1 MTAAARPRP
10 IVLAIL
16 DGWGHSDSREDN
28 ALVAANLPNYRRM
41 MAEGP
46 WNFVATSGKAVGL
59 PDGQMGNSEVG
70 HMNIGGGRI
79 VLQELDRIGAA
90 ILDGTLAENPVLQD
104 VITKTKAAGG
114 ALHVLGLLSPG
125 GVHSHQEHIAA
136 LAKAG
141 AAAGLK
147 VWIHPFF
154 DGRDV
159 PPQSALEFLAEF
171 RALIGD
177 TPGIG
182 FGSVGGRFYAMDRD
196 KRWERVALA
205 YDAMVDA
212 KGPHAARPEAAV
224 SAAYSENITDEF
236 VVPAVIDDYTGMVDG
251 DGVLMANFRAD
262 RARQIMTA
270 LIDPAFDGFARGRI
284 VRFAAAAGVAQYSKA
299 IASLMPS
306 LYLPED
312 VPNALGEVLA
322 KAGLKQLRIAET
334 EKYAHVT
341 FFFNGGRELVF
352 EGEERI
358 LIPSPK
364 VKTYDLKPE
373 MSAFELTD
381 ALEQAIGSGA
391 FDVIVVNYANPDM
404 VGHSGILSAAVKA
417 VEAVDLCL
425 GRLREAVEKAGGLML
440 VTADHGNVEQ
450 MRDPVTGAPHTA
462 HTTFD
467 VPLVMVNAKT
477 LPKPVTLAKGK
488 LADIAPTILDLMGL
502 PKPAE
507 MTGYS
512 LLKDAEA
519 VRGAA

>member
-1 MTAAARPRP
+1 MTAPARPRP

-16 DGWGHSDSREDN
+16 DGWGHSERREDN
-28 ALVAANLPNYRRM
+28 ALVAANIPNYRRM

-46 WNFVATSGKAVGL
+46 WSFVATSGPSVGL
-59 PDGQMGNSEVG
+59 PPGQMGNSEVG

-79 VLQELDRIGAA
+79 VLQELDRIGNA
-90 ILDGTLAENPVLQD
+90 IADGSLAENPTLKS
-104 VITKTKAAGG
+104 VIAKTRAAGG
-114 ALHVLGLLSPG
+114 ALHILGLLSPG

-147 VWIHPFF
+147 VWLHPFF

-159 PPQSALEFLAEF
+159 PPQSALEYLAEF
-171 RALIGD
+171 RALIAE

-182 FGSVGGRFYAMDRD
+182 FGSAGGRFYAMDRD

-212 KGPHAARPEAAV
+212 KGPRFETPEAAV
-224 SAAYSENITDEF
+224 QAAYSENVTDEF
-236 VVPAVIDDYTGMVDG
+236 VVPAVIDGYPGMKDG

-262 RARQIMTA
+262 RARQITTA
-270 LIDPAFDGFARGRI
+270 LIDPAFDGFQRARI
-284 VRFAAAAGVAQYSKA
+284 VHFAAAAGVAEYSKA
-299 IASLMPS
+299 IAALMPS
-306 LYLPED
+306 LFAPED
-312 VPNALGEVLA
+312 VPNALGEVLS

-381 ALEQAIGSGA
+381 ALVDAIASVK

-417 VEAVDLCL
+417 VEAVDQCL
-425 GRLREAVEKAGGLML
+425 GRLREAVEKVGGLML

-450 MRDPVTGAPHTA
+450 MKDPVTGAPHTA

-467 VPLVMVNAKT
+467 VPLVMVNSGT
-477 LPKPVTLAKGK
+477 LERPVTLTKGK
-488 LADIAPTILDLMGL
+488 LADIAPTILELMGL
-502 PKPAE
+502 QKPAE
-507 MTGYS
+507 MTGRS

>member
-16 DGWGHSDSREDN
+16 DGWGHSERREDN
-28 ALVAANLPNYRRM
+28 AIAAANLPNYRRM
-41 MAEGP
+41 LAEGP
-46 WNFVATSGKAVGL
+46 WSFLATSGPAVGL
-59 PDGQMGNSEVG
+59 PAGQMGNSEVG

-79 VLQELDRIGAA
+79 VLQELDRIGNG
-90 ILDGTLAENPVLQD
+90 IVDGTLAQNPVLTAL
-104 VITKTKAAGG
+104 IAKTKAAGG
-114 ALHVLGLLSPG
+114 ALHILGLLSPG

-136 LAKAG
+136 LAKAA
-141 AAAGLK
+141 AAAGVK

-159 PPQSALEFLAEF
+159 PPQSALDYLTEFK
-171 RALIGD
+171 ALLGR
-177 TPGIG
+177 TAGIT

-196 KRWERVALA
+196 KRWERVTLA

-212 KGPHAARPEAAV
+212 RGTVFSSPETAV
-224 SAAYSENITDEF
+224 TSAYEEKITDEF
-236 VVPAVIDDYTGMVDG
+236 VLPAIVDGYPGMHDG

-270 LIDPAFDGFARGRI
+270 LLDPAFDGFPRSR
-284 VRFAAAAGVAQYSKA
+284 VVKFSAAAGVAQYSKA
-299 IASLMPS
+299 IAALMPS
-306 LYLPED
+306 MFEPED
-312 VPNALGEVLA
+312 VPNALGEVLSH
-322 KAGLKQLRIAET
+322 AGLKQLRIAET

-352 EGEERI
+352 DGEERI

-373 MSAFELTD
+373 MSAYEMTD
-381 ALEQAIGSGA
+381 ALVEAIGSGK
-391 FDVIVVNYANPDM
+391 FDVIAVNYANPDM

-425 GRLREAVEKAGGLML
+425 GRLRDAIEAAGGLML
-440 VTADHGNVEQ
+440 ITADHGNVEQ

-467 VPLVMVNAKT
+467 VPLVMVNAKALT
-477 LPKPVTLAKGK
+477 RPVSLAKGK
-488 LADIAPTILDLMGL
+488 LADIAPTILELMGL

-507 MTGYS
+507 MTGHS

>member
-1 MTAAARPRP
+1 MNAAARPRP
-10 IVLAIL
+10 VVLAIL
-16 DGWGHSDSREDN
+16 DGWGHSDRREDN
-28 ALVAANLPNYRRM
+28 ALAAAHIPHYRRM

-46 WNFVATSGKAVGL
+46 WTFVATSGPSVGL

-70 HMNIGGGRI
+70 HMNIGGGRV

-90 ILDGTLAENPVLQD
+90 IVDGSLARNPTLTS
-104 VITKTKAAGG
+104 VIAKTKAAGG

-136 LAKAG
+136 LARAG
-141 AAAGLK
+141 ADAGLE
-147 VWIHPFF
+147 VWLHPFL

-159 PPQSALEFLAEF
+159 PPKSALDYLASF
-171 RALIGD
+171 RDLIAGL
-177 TPGIG
+177 TGVR

-196 KRWERVALA
+196 KRWDRVSLA

-212 KGPHAARPEAAV
+212 SGPKFATPEAAV
-224 SAAYSENITDEF
+224 AAAYADDITDEF
-236 VVPAVIDDYTGMVDG
+236 VLPAAIGGYPGMKDG
-251 DGVLMANFRAD
+251 DGVIMANFRAD

-270 LIDPAFDGFARGRI
+270 LLDPAFDGFERGRI
-284 VRFAAAAGVAQYSKA
+284 VRFAAAAGVAEYSKA
-299 IASLMPS
+299 IAALMPS
-306 LYLPED
+306 MFLPED

-352 EGEERI
+352 DGEERI

-364 VKTYDLKPE
+364 VTTYDLKPE

-381 ALEQAIGSGA
+381 ALVEAIGSGR

-404 VGHSGILSAAVKA
+404 VGHSGILAAAVKA
-417 VEAVDLCL
+417 VEAVDICL
-425 GRLREAVEKAGGLML
+425 GRLRDAVEAAGGLML

-450 MRDPVTGAPHTA
+450 MTDPVTGAPHTA
-462 HTTFD
+462 HTVFD
-467 VPLVMVNAKT
+467 VPLVMVNSGV
-477 LPKPVTLAKGK
+477 LEHPVGLAPGR
-488 LADIAPTILDLMGL
+488 LADIAPTVLELIGL

-507 MTGYS
+507 MTGHS